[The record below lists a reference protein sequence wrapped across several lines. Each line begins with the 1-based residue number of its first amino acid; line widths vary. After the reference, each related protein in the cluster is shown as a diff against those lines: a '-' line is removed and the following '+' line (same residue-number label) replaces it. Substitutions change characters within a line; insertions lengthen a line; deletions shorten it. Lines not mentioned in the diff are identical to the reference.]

1 VLAWIGGA
9 IVNVSSTKVSSVAIG
24 TVAGDYLSRLEIVT
38 RSSKLTGIWITQSG
52 RGTAVLTSE
61 TNHTSTVVV
70 SGKIGTVPVVVTRG
84 SASQS
89 GPVQPEGQW
98 HVNPPGKTFIDV
110 ILTEWS
116 GPVGGTVAHEPPRWS
131 GALSSIETRV
141 KGTVDILVTR
151 LPTEPW
157 KTETVELVQWRQLF
171 CCVRIPTLN
180 AIASIFTSNVSTF
193 IDVDTTI

>member
-70 SGKIGTVPVVVTRG
+70 SKKIGTVPVVVTRG
-84 SASQS
+84 S
-89 GPVQPEGQW
+89 E
-98 HVNPPGKTFIDV
+98 TFVDV

-116 GPVGGTVAHEPPRWS
+116 GPAGGTVAREPPR
-131 GALSSIETRV
+131 
-141 KGTVDILVTR
+141 
-151 LPTEPW
+151 
-157 KTETVELVQWRQLF
+157 
-171 CCVRIPTLN
+171 
-180 AIASIFTSNVSTF
+180 
-193 IDVDTTI
+193 